1 MSKARDEHVKDELA
15 RATMDG
21 IEDEDTL
28 EGDDLVENVEVSN
41 QDLVATWR
49 KDQSLADR
57 KLAVQKAIQS
67 LPADQRRLI
76 VLRFFEESTF
86 DECAEAMGVS
96 VNTARTLY
104 RTACERLARLL
115 K

>member
-1 MSKARDEHVKDELA
+1 MNKARDEHVKDEIA
-15 RATMDG
+15 RAKMDG

-49 KDQSLADR
+49 KDQNLADR
-57 KLAVQKAIQS
+57 KLAVQKAVQT

-76 VLRFFEESTF
+76 VLRFFEESELQ
-86 DECAEAMGVS
+86 ECAEIMGIS
-96 VNTARTLY
+96 VGAAKIMY
-104 RTACERLARLL
+104 RSACLELTRLL

>member
-1 MSKARDEHVKDELA
+1 MTDPRTNHINP
-15 RATMDG
+15 G
-21 IEDEDTL
+21 I
-28 EGDDLVENVEVSN
+28 DDDRLDDAFDLENVTT
-41 QDLVATWR
+41 QDLVSTWR
-49 KDQSLADR
+49 QDISLADR

-96 VNTARTLY
+96 VTTARTLY